1 MSWQTYREVQL
12 RQRSLVLAVVIILLI
27 RYKYKERDG
36 GQTAER
42 EQREQRDDKLVPVC
56 RKTSPD
62 VILPNKPGKHEKLRL
77 DSDSLILLTSLNQQ
91 EPWRSLR
98 VRQRRG
104 RRRARVSWRWSPTA
118 RCGYVRGQ
126 RAGCSTSGS
135 TPVSS
140 PAPAGLPCYII
151 SAPRVFYSEY
161 W

>member
-36 GQTAER
+36 EQTAE
-42 EQREQRDDKLVPVC
+42 REQRDDKLVPVC

-91 EPWRSLR
+91 EP
-98 VRQRRG
+98 
-104 RRRARVSWRWSPTA
+104 
-118 RCGYVRGQ
+118 
-126 RAGCSTSGS
+126 
-135 TPVSS
+135 
-140 PAPAGLPCYII
+140 
-151 SAPRVFYSEY
+151 
-161 W
+161 